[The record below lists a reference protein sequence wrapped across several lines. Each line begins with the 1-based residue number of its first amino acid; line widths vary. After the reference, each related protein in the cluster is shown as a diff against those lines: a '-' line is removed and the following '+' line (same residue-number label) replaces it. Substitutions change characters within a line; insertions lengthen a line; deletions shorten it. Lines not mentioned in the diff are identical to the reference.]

1 MIGDCKMTHLSP
13 TEWRKRVQKKIGKI
27 PNEVWTVIIEKGF
40 IEVANEEEEL
50 GEGGGLGY
58 LLERIEEELVSY
70 SSYANIPKLPK
81 QQQGQDMPPR
91 EIPPDKRFQALSR
104 IISILA
110 NHNDEILEFRQE
122 VLNGKLLKPEEVP
135 EWIKSTAEKEGH
147 TLTVTLNVPAGDNP
161 GESLVEQAK
170 QVASGFEQGKFV
182 PGVGYSNVY
191 LSYVNPRSEWREVVP
206 INKSGILGRLKHLAE
221 QYKAF
226 WPEPQAVNFIL
237 TGIAYPISHAR
248 VRTRISC
255 LSKVTLE
262 VSPHL
267 PGSKIKKLYLEE
279 RKKLL
284 KLTGKKEEKSRRL
297 TEKHLTLAVFVV
309 EEMGSWAMK
318 LRKWNRK
325 YPQWAYPETARS
337 TFARDCRKAYERLT
351 GWKWRE
357 NNSQ

>member
-122 VLNGKLLKPEEVP
+122 VLNGNPLKPEEVP
-135 EWIKSTAEKEGH
+135 HWIQATAEKEGH
-147 TLTVTLNVPAGDNP
+147 TLTVTLNVPAGDNL
-161 GESLVEQAK
+161 GESLAEQAK
-170 QVASGFEQGKFV
+170 QVASGFEQGKFA
-182 PGVGYSNVY
+182 PGVGYGNVY
-191 LSYVNPRSEWREVVP
+191 LSYVNPRSEWREVVS
-206 INKSGILGRLKHLAE
+206 INKSGILGRLKNSPKNMKPSGQKPRLSILYSLA
-221 QYKAF
+221 
-226 WPEPQAVNFIL
+226 
-237 TGIAYPISHAR
+237 
-248 VRTRISC
+248 
-255 LSKVTLE
+255 
-262 VSPHL
+262 
-267 PGSKIKKLYLEE
+267 
-279 RKKLL
+279 
-284 KLTGKKEEKSRRL
+284 
-297 TEKHLTLAVFVV
+297 
-309 EEMGSWAMK
+309 
-318 LRKWNRK
+318 
-325 YPQWAYPETARS
+325 
-337 TFARDCRKAYERLT
+337 
-351 GWKWRE
+351 
-357 NNSQ
+357 